1 MERAKTWFANRA
13 SWRLP
18 GSSLQAV
25 RGPGAPATG
34 KVSARLP
41 LYGVLVLI
49 ILAVAGSFWFV
60 RGQQIASG
68 RGAALNKA
76 QFISSSILR
85 AQLRPADLKR
95 PVGKARQRQLDR
107 LFSHQVLLSPNRSA
121 TVFGADDV
129 ITYST
134 DHALVGLPGARVPA
148 PGSGSFE
155 VRVPLLLGA
164 KAPPGAFELVF
175 AAAPIV
181 AAADSQAGKTAGLL
195 VLILIVL
202 YLSFLP
208 VLHVATNRIRRR
220 LGDMQDQVKEMEHQA
235 FHDGL
240 TGLANRALF
249 RDRVEQAIRAARRDG
264 STVAV
269 MVMDLDRFKEVN
281 DTFGHQSG
289 DQLLTEVAAH
299 LATPLR
305 ESDTVA
311 RLGGD
316 EFAILAPA
324 VAGPVGAV
332 ALAERTVHELQ
343 RPHKVSG
350 VEIDVVASVG
360 VALFPHHG
368 DDVDALLR
376 CADIALYVSKAS
388 GAPSLYAL
396 EHDHHSVDRLA
407 LGAQLRR
414 AIQEKEITLHYQPK
428 ADFKTGNISSV
439 EALVRWEHPERGLLG
454 PGSFIPV
461 AEHTGLI
468 RPLTS
473 YVLDR
478 ALEQWRRWY
487 DHGLD
492 LTVAVNI
499 TGRDLFDLRFA
510 YEVKDLL
517 LKWKARPSCLELE
530 ITEDTVLVDPI
541 RAHSILM
548 TLHEFG
554 VRLAVDDFGTGNSS
568 LVQLKRLPVEVLK
581 IDKSFVMHML
591 ADENDEAIVR
601 STIELGHNLGLQVV
615 AEGIESAQIWNR
627 LRMMGCDLGQGYY
640 LSGPLPPERLG
651 TLLARLPRSTG
662 DEARVRPLV
671 LAATPN
677 VKPAAVPAA
686 S

>member
-1 MERAKTWFANRA
+1 MERATTWFANRGP
-13 SWRLP
+13 WRLRGGP
-18 GSSLQAV
+18 AQAIA
-25 RGPGAPATG
+25 GQEAPAPDRL
-34 KVSARLP
+34 SARVP
-41 LYGVLVLI
+41 LYGALVLMV
-49 ILAVAGSFWFV
+49 LATAGAFWFV
-60 RGQQIASG
+60 RQQQIASG
-68 RGAALNKA
+68 QRASQANA
-76 QFISSSILR
+76 RFISSSVLR
-85 AQLRPADLKR
+85 SQLGPHDLLRPVDT
-95 PVGKARQRQLDR
+95 ARARQLDAV
-107 LFSHQVLLSPNRSA
+107 FSRQVLLGSNRSA
-121 TVFGADDV
+121 TVVDAGGL
-129 ITYST
+129 ITYAT
-134 DHALVGLPGARVPA
+134 DHALIGRPGNQTPALRAGTFRVSVPLALGSNA
-148 PGSGSFE
+148 PTGTLELVISSGS
-155 VRVPLLLGA
+155 
-164 KAPPGAFELVF
+164 
-175 AAAPIV
+175 IV
-181 AAADSQAGKTAGLL
+181 AAADSEALKSAGALL
-195 VLILIVL
+195 LILIAL
-202 YLSFLP
+202 YLSLIP
-208 VLHVATNRIRRR
+208 ILHLATNRIRRR
-220 LGDMQDQVKEMEHQA
+220 LRDMQKQVRAMEHQA
-235 FHDGL
+235 FHDAL

-249 RDRVEQAIRAARRDG
+249 RDRVEMAIRAAKRDG

-289 DQLLTEVAAH
+289 DQLLTEVAAN

-324 VAGPVGAV
+324 VAGPVGAL
-332 ALAERTVHELQ
+332 AIAERSVRQLQ
-343 RPHKVSG
+343 RPHNVSG

-388 GAPSLYAL
+388 GTPSLYAL

-414 AIQEKEITLHYQPK
+414 AIQENEITLHYQPK
-428 ADFKTGNISSV
+428 ADFRTGNISSV
-439 EALVRWEHPERGLLG
+439 EALVRWQHPDRGLIG
-454 PGSFIPV
+454 PDAFIPV

-473 YVLDR
+473 YVLDC

-487 DHGLD
+487 DQGIE

-541 RAHSILM
+541 RAHSILI
-548 TLHEFG
+548 TLHDFG
-554 VRLAVDDFGTGNSS
+554 VRLAIDDFGTGNSS

-615 AEGIESAQIWNR
+615 AEGVESAQIWNR
-627 LRMMGCDLGQGYY
+627 LRMMGCDIGQGYY
-640 LSGPLPPERLG
+640 LSGPLPPDRLG
-651 TLLARLPRSTG
+651 TLLARLPRGTG
-662 DEARVRPLV
+662 GGHVRPLV
-671 LAATPN
+671 LAATPAG
-677 VKPAAVPAA
+677 KPTVVPAG
-686 S
+686 

>member
-1 MERAKTWFANRA
+1 MQQAKTWFANRG

-18 GSSLQAV
+18 RSSAEAIPES
-25 RGPGAPATG
+25 GPPASD
-34 KVSARLP
+34 KLSARLP
-41 LYGVLVLI
+41 LYGVLVLM
-49 ILAVAGSFWFV
+49 ILAAVGAFWFV
-60 RGQQIASG
+60 RQEQIASSQ
-68 RGAALNKA
+68 RAAQANA

-85 AQLRPADLKR
+85 EQLRPSDLLG
-95 PVGKARQRQLDR
+95 PVNKTREHQLDH
-107 LFSHQVLLSPNRSA
+107 LFARQVLLSSNRSA
-121 TVFGADDV
+121 TIFGAANV

-134 DHALVGLPGARVPA
+134 DHALIGHAGNLAPA
-148 PGSGSFE
+148 PGNDNFEVRAPLALGSKAPAGSFE
-155 VRVPLLLGA
+155 LTLASGPL
-164 KAPPGAFELVF
+164 
-175 AAAPIV
+175 V
-181 AAADSQAGKTAGLL
+181 AAATDDALKSAGLL
-195 VLILIVL
+195 SLILIVL

-220 LGDMQDQVKEMEHQA
+220 LRGMQHQVQEMEHQA
-235 FHDGL
+235 FHDPL

-249 RDRVEQAIRAARRDG
+249 RDRVEQAIRAAKRDG

-289 DQLLTEVAAH
+289 DVLLTEVAAN
-299 LATPLR
+299 LSGPLR
-305 ESDTVA
+305 DSDTVA

-332 ALAERTVHELQ
+332 AIAERSVFELQ
-343 RPHKVSG
+343 RPHNVSG
-350 VEIDVVASVG
+350 VEIDVAASVG

-388 GAPSLYAL
+388 GSPSLYAL

-439 EALVRWEHPERGLLG
+439 EALVRWEHPERGLLN
-454 PGSFIPV
+454 PAAFIPV

-473 YVLDR
+473 YVLDC

-487 DHGLD
+487 DQGIE

-541 RAHSILM
+541 RAHSILA

-554 VRLAVDDFGTGNSS
+554 VRLAIDDFGTGNSS

-581 IDKSFVMHML
+581 IDRSFVMHML

-601 STIELGHNLGLQVV
+601 STIELAHNLGLEVV
-615 AEGIESAQIWNR
+615 AEGVESAQIWNR
-627 LRMMGCDLGQGYY
+627 LRMMGCDIGQGYY
-640 LSGPLPPERLG
+640 LSGPLPPDRLG
-651 TLLARLPRSTG
+651 ALLSRLPRSTG
-662 DEARVRPLV
+662 GEARVRPLV
-671 LAATPN
+671 LAATPS
-677 VKPAAVPAA
+677 KPAPVPAA
-686 S
+686 G

>member
-1 MERAKTWFANRA
+1 MERAKTWFANRGA
-13 SWRLP
+13 WRLH
-18 GSSLQAV
+18 GSTAQAT
-25 RGPGAPATG
+25 PESAAPPSD
-34 KVSARLP
+34 KLSARLP
-41 LYGVLVLI
+41 LYGVLLLM
-49 ILAVAGSFWFV
+49 ILAAVGAFLFV
-60 RGQQIASG
+60 RQQQITNG
-68 RGAALNKA
+68 QRAADANA
-76 QFISSSILR
+76 RFISASILKTE
-85 AQLRPADLKR
+85 LRPADLLK
-95 PVGKARQRQLDR
+95 PVGKERRSQLD
-107 LFSHQVLLSPNRSA
+107 QVFAHEVLVKSDQSA
-121 TVFGADDV
+121 TLLGANSV
-129 ITYST
+129 IIYST
-134 DHALVGLPGARVPA
+134 DHALIGRPGDQAPSPGPGRFQVGA
-148 PGSGSFE
+148 PVDLGS
-155 VRVPLLLGA
+155 
-164 KAPPGAFELVF
+164 KAPVGTFELVLP
-175 AAAPIV
+175 AGPIV
-181 AAADSQAGKTAGLL
+181 ASAESDALKVAGLL
-195 VLILIVL
+195 ALVMIVL
-202 YLSFLP
+202 YLSLLP
-208 VLHVATNRIRRR
+208 ILHVATNRIRRR
-220 LGDMQDQVKEMEHQA
+220 LRVMQQQVREMEHQA
-235 FHDGL
+235 FHDTL

-249 RDRVEQAIRAARRDG
+249 RDRVEQAIRAAKRDG

-324 VAGPVGAV
+324 VAGPVGAL
-332 ALAERTVHELQ
+332 AIAERAVRELQ
-343 RPHKVSG
+343 RPHNVSG
-350 VEIDVVASVG
+350 VEIDVVSSAG
-360 VALFPHHG
+360 VALYPHHG

-414 AIQEKEITLHYQPK
+414 AIQENEITLHYQPK

-439 EALVRWEHPERGLLG
+439 EALVRWEHPERGLLS
-454 PGSFIPV
+454 PGAFIPV

-487 DHGLD
+487 DQGIE

-530 ITEDTVLVDPI
+530 ITEDTVLVDPV
-541 RAHSILM
+541 RANSILI

-554 VRLAVDDFGTGNSS
+554 VRLAIDDFGTGNSS

-581 IDKSFVMHML
+581 IDRSFVMHML

-615 AEGIESAQIWNR
+615 AEGVESAPIWNR
-627 LRMMGCDLGQGYY
+627 LRMMGCDIGQGYY
-640 LSGPLPPERLG
+640 LSGPLPPDRLG
-651 TLLARLPRSTG
+651 ALLSRLPRATG
-662 DEARVRPLV
+662 GEARVRPLV
-671 LAATPN
+671 LAATPTA
-677 VKPAAVPAA
+677 KPAPVPAA